1 MRAGAHQSH
10 LERTRISGLDY
21 DDVLHSS
28 IKMKPQRHAAILALI
43 RRHRVDSQERLRAL
57 LQAEGFDV
65 TQATLSRD
73 IRDLGLARVSD
84 PEGGHHYAAPP
95 SADAGQPPL
104 SQLVA
109 TLLLSSEGV
118 GPLLVLR
125 TPPGTANALG
135 RALDVAA
142 WPELIG
148 TIAGDDT
155 LLLVARSD
163 AARRRVAACLSELA
177 AGP

>member
-1 MRAGAHQSH
+1 
-10 LERTRISGLDY
+10 
-21 DDVLHSS
+21 
-28 IKMKPQRHAAILALI
+28 MKSQRHAAILGLI
-43 RRHRVDSQERLRAL
+43 RRHRVESQERLRAL

-84 PEGGHHYAAPP
+84 PEGGHHYQTPA
-95 SADAGQPPL
+95 SADAVQPPL
-104 SQLVA
+104 AQLVA
-109 TLLLSSEGV
+109 TLHLSSEGV
-118 GPLLVLR
+118 GPLLVVR
-125 TPPGTANALG
+125 TPPGAANALG

-142 WPELIG
+142 WPELLG

-155 LLLVARSD
+155 LLLIARSD
-163 AARRRVAACLSELA
+163 AARRRVAGRLAELA

>member
-1 MRAGAHQSH
+1 
-10 LERTRISGLDY
+10 
-21 DDVLHSS
+21 
-28 IKMKPQRHAAILALI
+28 MKSQRHAAILALI
-43 RRHRVDSQERLRAL
+43 RRHRVESQERLRAL

-84 PEGGHHYAAPP
+84 PEGGHHYQAPGA
-95 SADAGQPPL
+95 ADAVQPPL
-104 SQLVA
+104 AQLVS

-118 GPLLVLR
+118 GPLLVVR
-125 TPPGTANALG
+125 TPPGAANALG

-142 WPELIG
+142 WPELLG

-155 LLLVARSD
+155 LLLIARSD
-163 AARRRVAACLSELA
+163 AARRRVAGRLAELA